1 MVHHAR
7 HEADKV
13 VYEGIDH
20 KSSDIFRLANQMR
33 KENVDVVGDKPV
45 KNDTGEMSMSEE
57 AKQNAWAEHYE
68 RLLNVEFDWD
78 TDHLSN
84 EPPLEGPPISITI
97 DMVKKAISK
106 MKSGKAAG
114 PSGIVV
120 EMIKAAG
127 DTGATM
133 IRDLATAI
141 IRDGKVPTD
150 WEESF
155 IACLYKG
162 KGDALDRGNY
172 RGLKLTE
179 QAMKILER
187 IVDGLIR
194 QVVSID
200 DTQFGFVPGR
210 GTTDAIFVVR
220 QLQEKY
226 LAVNKRLYMAF
237 VDLEK
242 AFDRVPRKV
251 IWWALRKLGVEE
263 LIVRLVQ
270 GMYANARSWVRV
282 GEGFSKEFEV
292 KGGVHQGSVLSPLLF
307 IIVLEALSCEFRA
320 SVLWEDLY
328 ADDLVIIADSLEE
341 CVRRLLIWKEAME
354 KKGLRVNAGKT
365 KVMICGTG
373 LDLLQSSGEY
383 PCAVCRTGVGN
394 NSIYCNGCKLWVH
407 KKCSGL
413 QRLTPNPDYRCARC
427 MGNARPIDCRP
438 QSEVQVGPDKLEV
451 VASYCYLGDMLS
463 AGAGC
468 KMAVTTRVK
477 TAWKKFRELL
487 PVLTSRHLSYKT
499 SGHVYSSCVRRAMLH
514 ASETW
519 PLTKT
524 NLQRLQRNDRA
535 MIRQIC
541 IIKPED
547 VARVR
552 SSELL
557 AKLQLEDLDLIL
569 RERRLRWFGHVEH
582 SSGAIITPY
591 DMQIDGKWGAGR
603 PKQTWKKLTEK
614 DCLEWKLTTVDPQE
628 RSTWRSGV
636 RSAMRAA
643 SQLPGKG
650 PTDVDDAPAPAH

>member
-1 MVHHAR
+1 MHHAR

-33 KENVDVVGDKPV
+33 KENVDVVGNKPV

-78 TDHLSN
+78 PDHLSN
-84 EPPLEGPPISITI
+84 EPPLEGPPIPITI

-106 MKSGKAAG
+106 MKSGKTAG

-133 IRDLATAI
+133 IRDLATVI

-155 IACLYKG
+155 IVCLYKS

-172 RGLKLTE
+172 RGLKL
-179 QAMKILER
+179 
-187 IVDGLIR
+187 
-194 QVVSID
+194 
-200 DTQFGFVPGR
+200 
-210 GTTDAIFVVR
+210 
-220 QLQEKY
+220 
-226 LAVNKRLYMAF
+226 
-237 VDLEK
+237 
-242 AFDRVPRKV
+242 
-251 IWWALRKLGVEE
+251 
-263 LIVRLVQ
+263 
-270 GMYANARSWVRV
+270 YANARSWVRV

-292 KGGVHQGSVLSPLLF
+292 KVGVHQGSVLSPLLF
-307 IIVLEALSCEFRA
+307 IIVLEALSLEFRA
-320 SVLWEDLY
+320 GVPWEDLY

-354 KKGLRVNAGKT
+354 KKGLRVNARKT

-394 NSIYCNGCKLWVH
+394 TSIYCNGCKLWMH

-413 QRLTPNPDYRCARC
+413 QRLTPDPDYRCARC
-427 MGNARPIDCRP
+427 MGNARPIDGRP
-438 QSEVQVGPDKLEV
+438 QSEVQVGPVKLEV
-451 VASYCYLGDMLS
+451 VASFCYLGDMLS
-463 AGAGC
+463 AGGGC
-468 KMAVTTRVK
+468 EMAVTTRVK
-477 TAWKKFRELL
+477 TTWKKFRELL

-499 SGHVYSSCVRRAMLH
+499 RGHVYSSCVRSAMLH

-519 PLTKT
+519 HLPRRTCSSCK
-524 NLQRLQRNDRA
+524 A
-535 MIRQIC
+535 MI
-541 IIKPED
+541 
-547 VARVR
+547 
-552 SSELL
+552 
-557 AKLQLEDLDLIL
+557 
-569 RERRLRWFGHVEH
+569 
-582 SSGAIITPY
+582 
-591 DMQIDGKWGAGR
+591 
-603 PKQTWKKLTEK
+603 
-614 DCLEWKLTTVDPQE
+614 
-628 RSTWRSGV
+628 
-636 RSAMRAA
+636 
-643 SQLPGKG
+643 G
-650 PTDVDDAPAPAH
+650 P